1 MRELYD
7 MLVAA
12 GDYTK
17 SFEEF
22 VGQYGDEQK
31 SKKLYD
37 GLSSAGDYTK
47 SFDEFKNQ
55 YGFTQ
60 KKNPNVTSDSNLET
74 EVTESITET
83 PEQPGSL
90 DSFVEETTETPDE
103 VTTYVEEDLDQLMEL
118 AEKTVIPRGGVVI
131 KTNPNPGLKEKIL
144 SDYNISKAI
153 SQGFIDEDLIDSAL
167 DGDADSIEKIKQ
179 LSVKNPQTYTD
190 QITNKKLDK
199 PFAFEESS
207 DLVEYVTPEEEVIK
221 KQKAKEKV
229 DAFNKETERLLSL
242 KPNATEEEMEAI
254 FTREGSPTEEEFE
267 LAEDD
272 FTPTGF
278 EDSDVHRMYD
288 SQKLKSIEG
297 FNVKDFDGY
306 LKEQGYMD
314 RYTQLLEDE
323 TISED
328 GRFYDISGN
337 YNPTLA
343 AERIKAQYLTNY
355 INNQIERNVESQVL
369 KYQAENNG
377 RHPSLDGVQV
387 NFSSGVDDIA
397 LSSYIEDHFP
407 SLTAK
412 LKNQDVQNQENYQK
426 YLEGENPW
434 FTQSVKQGWRSVE
447 DRIHSFSKGVYGF
460 VGMNSVA
467 DEIRM
472 RDAQDDLERD
482 DFMRYSY
489 ASGKKAFVNGRE
501 YGIDERGQIYDLAI
515 KKNVTNVLTPNMSD
529 AIRKTVAQ
537 SDEGFKSFSLSGT
550 AIATAG
556 IASDM
561 VLQIALTKGVGNV
574 GRGGAAFLGTFDKG
588 KKVVSGLS
596 SIPMKATTASAMI
609 AQGTLFSTNLASS
622 TYDQAIANGLDEA
635 TAVELRQKAGMQGF
649 ALGSITAPIS
659 TQTLAMDKIFG
670 KAGTN
675 KLSKGMV
682 DAYMKAGDKGVQSYF
697 QRIKQTVVQNY
708 PVYIKEGGKE
718 MIQENVQQA
727 GQAFVIAPNINEV
740 ARREIMNNTITG
752 AEYTNTII
760 LAGLAGLL
768 MPFGGDLSST
778 TGASIKAKF
787 SPGEAAI
794 DRLEALHGLSRD
806 VDKTKQ
812 FLNSMVTQGVYTEKQ
827 VSDLLS
833 DIDVYVNTINN
844 IPPNLSPETSL
855 SVMNSVNE
863 IRKLEQLKEQRDKS
877 FHGEIDQKIEQL
889 RNEITVRTQF
899 DFASPDGK
907 LKLKEEAAKQLQNE
921 AEQRGETEFQ
931 ITDSQITSRA
941 IDNFSKLTA
950 EEKLEFVDKEKVTIK
965 KPEEDASTEQSAM
978 EETSADT
985 TQDTQEVAEGVPD
998 TVREPSRE
1006 TDTEVETTTDQET
1019 QTEPVTDTEVD
1030 TTTEEEVM
1038 SVNEAESAPSKERVD
1053 QIVQDIVK
1061 KTKGRKVGEST
1072 NPEVILENTL
1082 NYLQNSKFYQEAND
1096 IDREEAV
1103 RQLNQELG
1111 IKITKPPTVKKILGK
1126 PKDKQVTVN
1135 ERTALKD
1142 QLRLQ
1147 AKAARESQLDYRQKQ
1162 KQVLDGVN
1170 SLQKGGQLSPVQ
1182 SKGLRNKIKKTNF
1195 DNDNQVESLLEY
1207 ADKVFTNADYAAQE
1221 QQASTL
1227 NKRTRKKLN
1236 TGRLGNNPD
1245 FNNTLSQILL
1255 TPVSE
1260 IKPEDLQSYNEFL
1273 GKISKRE
1280 KVTKLDKE
1288 IQKEAEALLNKIKI
1302 DPQVESELTF
1312 DENKG
1317 FVYKPSTQQVIDKIN
1332 SSDVDGQ
1339 TLIEE
1344 NSDFIENN
1352 LDKLDSV
1359 SLEILVD
1366 KLNLAETESNK
1377 EIVDAVNDY
1386 ASTRQKI
1393 INDVANQASKT
1404 KLSNLPSTARDQSVG
1419 AVTLTKANKGD
1430 LAFLSGTELEQL
1442 QVHLDNIADGIYTYS
1457 ANKLA
1462 QRIEANTRAAT
1473 VTPVVNKVVNLS
1485 NKLSMLRQRT
1495 TAAVKNQVAKLG
1507 LASEDASNVGIVG
1520 QMIRSNPLSV
1530 IDQVFGN
1537 FKNNTIRENV
1547 IDPTATQYAKF
1558 KNWINEKTD
1567 KLEIVENLLAPE
1579 GKEGVNQSVKRR
1591 FEVTTYLLQ
1600 KEFEANEGKKGTAS
1614 AVAFI
1619 DKTIEKYD
1627 NDPKSSRYTKRD
1639 IDLLKQVKNEY
1650 SENGQISVKKMED
1663 AMSPKTKKAIKIIE
1677 EVYGDLGE
1685 LQIYATNIVRGDA
1698 LDLVNNYV
1706 HHKVTNSTKEDDSQ
1720 LQQEIEYINI
1730 KPGTKSKT
1738 SIARTPGAK
1747 ALDFDP
1753 IASALRA
1760 VRNTGMDYYMS
1771 NEIST
1776 TRQSLTE
1783 TLKKVDD
1790 NKESK
1795 EAARDL
1801 KKVYNEAIGNVLSQ
1815 NLSVNVVGGRTL
1827 DKFRT
1832 LGYYSTLASVP
1843 RATAELV
1850 SNLAFTSLSTPT
1862 ESLLGMTKHGNL
1874 SISEKGRLV
1883 VENTGATTGTKLY
1896 NDEALGG
1903 SKADQQTVVRGK
1915 KGSARTKSSAGEVGE
1930 KILRY
1935 TKAKQIGRGIEKV
1948 GELLISTPDQ
1958 MVSRPLWFGTFAKT
1972 FKDLTG
1978 NDVDFDKIA
1987 EKDLDY
1993 MEKNSDAI
2001 KKSTKAADS
2010 NVTQAATS
2018 NSPFSGV
2025 LKNQVRNEEQLR
2037 NWYRTVNSYMS
2048 RFSLNEYATA
2058 RQAVASLV
2066 GRGQMGQ
2073 IRGAGVLAGVM
2084 ARMSLYVVLL
2094 KALSNTMYS
2103 ALGLGDDEDEDYE
2116 ELFTRQA
2123 VGAATSLISRGM
2135 AGNIPM
2141 ILPNAGIE
2149 AINKEYGYEF
2159 GLRDEKEYD
2168 PYKHSIIFSQITLD
2182 QINRDPYKRSVIMAS
2197 GPLQPQVKA
2206 LDRVIGKA
2214 KRALLNKT
2222 EESREKNLKELLSYR
2237 TALEVYNA
2245 LPLTGV
2251 PMYRDIRAG
2260 FLKEEFKKGDE
2271 TTPLTLEDL
2280 KFYDIKEYNRQKKLL
2295 EFEKRN
2301 KTPKSRDERELDR
2314 EMKELEKELEDL

>member
-1 MRELYD
+1 
-7 MLVAA
+7 
-12 GDYTK
+12 
-17 SFEEF
+17 
-22 VGQYGDEQK
+22 
-31 SKKLYD
+31 
-37 GLSSAGDYTK
+37 
-47 SFDEFKNQ
+47 
-55 YGFTQ
+55 
-60 KKNPNVTSDSNLET
+60 
-74 EVTESITET
+74 
-83 PEQPGSL
+83 
-90 DSFVEETTETPDE
+90 
-103 VTTYVEEDLDQLMEL
+103 
-118 AEKTVIPRGGVVI
+118 
-131 KTNPNPGLKEKIL
+131 
-144 SDYNISKAI
+144 
-153 SQGFIDEDLIDSAL
+153 
-167 DGDADSIEKIKQ
+167 
-179 LSVKNPQTYTD
+179 
-190 QITNKKLDK
+190 
-199 PFAFEESS
+199 
-207 DLVEYVTPEEEVIK
+207 
-221 KQKAKEKV
+221 
-229 DAFNKETERLLSL
+229 
-242 KPNATEEEMEAI
+242 MEAI

-288 SQKLKSIEG
+288 TQKLKSIEG
-297 FNVKDFDGY
+297 FNIKDFDGY

-369 KYQAENNG
+369 KYQAENKG

-397 LSSYIEDHFP
+397 LSSYIEEHFP
-407 SLTAK
+407 SLTDK
-412 LKNQDVQNQENYQK
+412 LKNQDVENQENYQK

-447 DRIHSFSKGVYGF
+447 DRIHSFSKGAYGF

-529 AIRKTVAQ
+529 AIRKTVSQ
-537 SDEGFKSFSLSGT
+537 SDEDFKSFSGSGIV
-550 AIATAG
+550 IATAG

-574 GRGGAAFLGTFDKG
+574 GRGGAALLGTFDKG

-659 TQTLAMDKIFG
+659 TQALAMDKIFG
-670 KAGTN
+670 KAGAN

-708 PVYIKEGGKE
+708 PVYVKEGAKE

-740 ARREIMNNTITG
+740 AKREIMNNTITG
-752 AEYTNTII
+752 AEYTNTTI

-778 TGASIKAKF
+778 TGTSIKANF

-806 VDKTKQ
+806 VDKTNK

-965 KPEEDASTEQSAM
+965 NPEEDASTEQSAM

-1006 TDTEVETTTDQET
+1006 DDTEVETTTDQET
-1019 QTEPVTDTEVD
+1019 QTEQEFKDELEIWNYVNDKLLAESEYESVMEMPQSEQDLHAFLITKGVEAFKSGQVKTMKQVNDLLSKETQEPSAVMWRDDLSGYVRMPDGSYTDGDQIYENLEQLRKAAESEGTELIDMPSDRESEFRSSEAVKEVEVD
-1030 TTTEEEVM
+1030 IKKSQPIITQQEVM
-1038 SVNEAESAPSKERVD
+1038 SVNEADSAPSKERVD

-1096 IDREEAV
+1096 IEREEAV

-1195 DNDNQVESLLEY
+1195 DNDNQVEALLEY

-1473 VTPVVNKVVNLS
+1473 ITPVVNKVVNLS

-1495 TAAVKNQVAKLG
+1495 TAAVKNKVAKLG
-1507 LASEDASNVGIVG
+1507 LASEDASSVGIVG

-1558 KNWINEKTD
+1558 KNWINGKTD

-1591 FEVTTYLLQ
+1591 FEVTSYLLQ

-1639 IDLLKQVKNEY
+1639 IDLLKQIKNEY
-1650 SENGQISVKKMED
+1650 SENGQISIKKIED

-1783 TLKKVDD
+1783 TLKKADD
-1790 NKESK
+1790 KKESK

-1801 KKVYNEAIGNVLSQ
+1801 KKVYNEAVGNVLSQ
-1815 NLSVNVVGGRTL
+1815 NLSVNVVGGKTL

-1843 RATAELV
+1843 RATAELL

-1935 TKAKQIGRGIEKV
+1935 TKAKQVGKGIEKV

-1978 NDVDFDKIA
+1978 KDVDFDKIA

-1993 MEKNSDAI
+1993 MEENSDAI

-2073 IRGAGVLAGVM
+2073 IKGAGVLAGVM

-2103 ALGLGDDEDEDYE
+2103 ALGIGDDDDEDYE
-2116 ELFTRQA
+2116 ELFIRQS

-2141 ILPNAGIE
+2141 ILPNAAIE

-2271 TTPLTLEDL
+2271 TTPFTLEDL

-2301 KTPKSRDERELDR
+2301 KPPKSRDEIQLDR

>member
-1 MRELYD
+1 MRKLYD

-22 VGQYGDEQK
+22 VDQYGDEQK
-31 SKKLYD
+31 SNKLYD

-47 SFDEFKNQ
+47 SFDEFKTQ

-207 DLVEYVTPEEEVIK
+207 NLVEYVTPEEEVIK

-267 LAEDD
+267 LAEED

-288 SQKLKSIEG
+288 TQKLKSIEG

-397 LSSYIEDHFP
+397 LSTYIEEHFP

-412 LKNQDVQNQENYQK
+412 LKNQDVENQENYQK

-515 KKNVTNVLTPNMSD
+515 KKNVTNVLTPNMAD

-537 SDEGFKSFSLSGT
+537 SDEDFKSFSGSGT
-550 AIATAG
+550 VIATAG

-561 VLQIALTKGVGNV
+561 LLQIALTRGVGNV
-574 GRGGAAFLGTFDKG
+574 GRGGAALLGTFDKG

-697 QRIKQTVVQNY
+697 QRIRQTVVQNY
-708 PVYIKEGGKE
+708 PVYAKEGAKE

-752 AEYTNTII
+752 AEYTNTTI

-806 VDKTKQ
+806 VDKTKK
-812 FLNSMVTQGVYTEKQ
+812 FLNSMVTQGVYTENQ

-877 FHGEIDQKIEQL
+877 FHGEIDQKIEEL

-899 DFASPDGK
+899 DFASSDGK

-985 TQDTQEVAEGVPD
+985 TQDTQEVAEGISD

-1006 TDTEVETTTDQET
+1006 ADTEVETTTDQET
-1019 QTEPVTDTEVD
+1019 QTEPVTDTDTEVD

-1096 IDREEAV
+1096 IEREEAV

-1236 TGRLGNNPD
+1236 TGRLGNNSY
-1245 FNNTLSQILL
+1245 FNNTISQILL

-1260 IKPEDLQSYNEFL
+1260 IKPEALQSYNEFL

-1280 KVTKLDKE
+1280 KVTRLDKE

-1312 DENKG
+1312 DKDKG

-1332 SSDVDGQ
+1332 SPDVDGQ
-1339 TLIEE
+1339 TLMEE
-1344 NSDFIENN
+1344 ITYNN
-1352 LDKLDSV
+1352 LNQLDSV

-1377 EIVDAVNDY
+1377 EIVEAVNDY

-1473 VTPVVNKVVNLS
+1473 ITPVVNKVVNLS

-1507 LASEDASNVGIVG
+1507 LASKDAEAVGIVG

-1558 KNWINEKTD
+1558 KNWINGKTD
-1567 KLEIVENLLAPE
+1567 KLEVVENLLAPE

-1600 KEFEANEGKKGTAS
+1600 KEFESNDATKGIEQ
-1614 AVAFI
+1614 AVKFI
-1619 DKTIEKYD
+1619 DKTIEKYESA
-1627 NDPKSSRYTKRD
+1627 PKKSRYTKRD
-1639 IDLLKQVKNEY
+1639 IDLLKQIKNEY
-1650 SENGQISVKKMED
+1650 SENGQISLKKMED
-1663 AMSPKTKKAIKIIE
+1663 VMSPKTKKAIKIIE
-1677 EVYGDLGE
+1677 EVYGDLSS
-1685 LQIYATNIVRGDA
+1685 LQVYATNIVRGDA

-1706 HHKVTNSTKEDDSQ
+1706 HHKVSNNNQEEDDQ
-1720 LQQEIEYINI
+1720 LKQATEYISI
-1730 KPGTKSKT
+1730 QPGTKSKT
-1738 SIARTPGAK
+1738 SISRTPGAK

-1760 VRNTGMDYYMS
+1760 VRNTGMDYYLS

-1783 TLKKVDD
+1783 TIQKVDD

-1795 EAARDL
+1795 EAASDL
-1801 KKVYNEAIGNVLSQ
+1801 KEVYNEAIGNVLSQ

-1827 DKFRT
+1827 DKLRT

-1843 RATAELV
+1843 RAASELI

-1862 ESLLGMTKHGNL
+1862 ESLLGITKHGNL

-1915 KGSARTKSSAGEVGE
+1915 KGSAKTKSSAGEVGE

-1935 TKAKQIGRGIEKV
+1935 TKAKQVGRGIEKV

-1993 MEKNSDAI
+1993 MEENSDAI

-2073 IRGAGVLAGVM
+2073 IKGAGVLAGVM

-2103 ALGLGDDEDEDYE
+2103 ALGIGDDDDESYE
-2116 ELFTRQA
+2116 ELFIRQG

-2135 AGNIPM
+2135 AGNVPM
-2141 ILPNAGIE
+2141 ILPNAAIE
-2149 AINKEYGYEF
+2149 EINKEYGFEF

-2214 KRALLNKT
+2214 KRALLNNT

-2251 PMYRDIRAG
+2251 PMYRDIRAA

-2271 TTPLTLEDL
+2271 ITPLSLDQL
-2280 KFYDIKEYNRQKKLL
+2280 KFYDEKEYNRQMKLL
-2295 EFEKRN
+2295 EYEKKN
-2301 KTPKSRDERELDR
+2301 KPPKSRDQIQ
-2314 EMKELEKELEDL
+2314 LEKEIKEFKKEMENF